1 MIFVWVI
8 LSIIVGSL
16 ATKYGRSGFGFF
28 VLSLLLSPLVGGIVL
43 IIAGRT
49 IQNELEREAI
59 KEKVRKHIYQ
69 KVQEEHFKEKASE
82 QQQNENAKSWADN

>member
-1 MIFVWVI
+1 MIFIWII

-28 VLSLLLSPLVGGIVL
+28 VLSLLLSPLIGAVIL
-43 IIAGRT
+43 LIAGRT

-59 KEKVRKHIYQ
+59 KERAREAIYNKVDAE
-69 KVQEEHFKEKASE
+69 VFSNKAAE
-82 QQQNENAKSWADN
+82 QQKNENAKDWSN